1 MRPSRLSSIAA
12 GIVAATLVVAPQ
24 GPAVADA
31 TTGPGDPFPGFVQLQ
46 GDQEPGV
53 DGSGTIRAVAVQSD
67 GKIVFAQH
75 GNAGTSLRRLH
86 PDGTPD
92 PSWGIL
98 GSVALEG
105 GDWVNQLLVLPGDRV
120 VAMEDRVL
128 RRFTAN
134 GAPDTTFSG
143 DGAAP
148 LPVETDYV
156 VSYAKA
162 LTRDADGGLVV
173 VGETF
178 YTLSDWDVFATR
190 FHADGSA
197 DLGFRNGR
205 SAYYSSVDGLADN
218 RVYGALAGPGGTQ
231 HLIGRSGAPTDPAAP
246 TVWELHPD
254 AALDPD
260 PTFLPLPTG
269 TLSALIPGETSG
281 TGYLSGTSGGEA
293 FLAKLRVDEGGV
305 VLDPTWGTNGVVTG
319 DESTVATTGA
329 LQPDG
334 KLVLATYG
342 GLVRRHP
349 DGTIDPSFD
358 PTDPTLP
365 RDAFAYDAAVTS
377 DGALVVAGTAAV
389 AGTTTSQPFLS
400 KHVGVMAGTGT
411 SVSYGAVP
419 GLAQTATV
427 TYRNDGPDPAEDARV
442 VVETPPG
449 MTPVLSASRGTCTGG
464 GAVWTCIAGTLPPRS
479 EVTVSVTLTSS
490 TSTTGTLTATG
501 SSTTYD
507 PHVTDQSGSV
517 TITSTAL
524 PTTTTPST
532 PSTTTPPTTSPPT
545 TSPTAASITL
555 VSSPVVTGRARVGN
569 RLRATTGT
577 WSPTPTGY
585 RYRWLRNGRAITK
598 ATGRTY
604 VLTPKDL
611 GTRISVRVT
620 ASRSGHTTA
629 RATSRVV
636 RVKDRDRSATRSRPV
651 VRSLSS

>member
-12 GIVAATLVVAPQ
+12 GIVAATLLVAPQ

-31 TTGPGDPFPGFVQLQ
+31 ATGPGDLFPGFVPLQ

-53 DGSGTIRAVAVQSD
+53 DGSGNIRAVAVQSN

-86 PDGTPD
+86 ADGTPD
-92 PSWGIL
+92 LSWGAL

-105 GDWVNQLLVLPGDRV
+105 GDWVNQLLVLPDDRV

-128 RRFTAN
+128 RRFNAN

-143 DGAAP
+143 DGVAA

-162 LTRDADGGLVV
+162 IRREADGGLVV

-190 FHADGSA
+190 LHADGTA

-205 SAYYSSVDGLADN
+205 SAHFPSVDGLADN
-218 RVYGALAGPGGTQ
+218 RVYGALAGPGGSQ
-231 HLIGRSGAPTDPAAP
+231 HLVGRSGAPTDPAVP

-254 AALDPD
+254 PALDAG

-269 TLSALIPGETSG
+269 TLSALIPGENAR

-293 FLAKLRVDEGGV
+293 FLAKLRVGEGGV

-319 DESTVATTGA
+319 AESTTATTGA

-349 DGTIDPSFD
+349 DGTIDTSFD
-358 PTDPTLP
+358 PTDSAFL

-377 DGALVVAGTAAV
+377 DGALVVAGSAAV
-389 AGTTTSQPFLS
+389 QGTATSLPFLS

-411 SVSYGAVP
+411 SVSHSPAP

-427 TYRNDGPDPAEDARV
+427 TYRNDGPDPAEGARV

-464 GAVWTCIAGTLPPRS
+464 GTAWTCIAGSLPPRS
-479 EVTVSVTLTSS
+479 EVTVSVILTSAS
-490 TSTTGTLTATG
+490 ATTGTLTATG

-507 PHVTDQSGSV
+507 PHVTDRSASV
-517 TITSTAL
+517 TITSTAPPATTT
-524 PTTTTPST
+524 PTTTIP
-532 PSTTTPPTTSPPT
+532 TTPTT
-545 TSPTAASITL
+545 TSPTTGSITL
-555 VSSPVVTGRARVGN
+555 VTSPVVKGRARVGD
-569 RLRATTGT
+569 RLKATTGT
-577 WSPTPTGY
+577 WTPTPSGY

-598 ATGRTY
+598 ATGRAY
-604 VLTPKDL
+604 VLTRKDL
-611 GTRISVRVT
+611 GKRIAVRVT
-620 ASRSGHTTA
+620 ASRPGHTPAT
-629 RATSRVV
+629 ATSRAV

-651 VRSLSS
+651 LRSLSS